1 MFKVGDLVVYP
12 AHGVGKI
19 TSIEAKA
26 ILCTPQEFFT
36 IEILESGAMIMV
48 PVDNAISV
56 GLRKVVDKSVVTK
69 VYAVFKE
76 KREGEIDNQTWN
88 RRYREYMD
96 KIKTGC
102 VIEIAKVLRDI
113 YLLKTDKELS
123 FGERRMMDTARNLLI
138 KEISIVKNTKEDRI
152 ERELDRLMNA

>member
-26 ILCTPQEFFT
+26 ILGTPQEFFT

-76 KREGEIDNQTWN
+76 KREGEIDSQTWN

>member
-19 TSIEAKA
+19 ISIEAKE
-26 ILCTPQEFFT
+26 ILGTPQEFFT

-48 PVDNAISV
+48 PVDNAVSV
-56 GLRKVVDKSVVTK
+56 GLRNVVDKSVVTK

-76 KREGEIDNQTWN
+76 KREGEIDSQTWN